1 MLIISRPSETLHIPT
16 CDGVVII
23 DRSVRPK
30 VGDTIY
36 FVAFGI
42 CQLGMMG
49 RNYIACEDGETFEG
63 EALEEITI
71 IGVQTWGV
79 ISAREDDRPI
89 I

>member
-1 MLIISRPSETLHIPT
+1 MLILSRPSETLHIPT

-42 CQLGMMG
+42 CQPGMLG
-49 RNYIACEDGETFEG
+49 RNYIACEDVETFEG

-79 ISAREDDRPI
+79 ISAREDNRPI